1 VREFSEL
8 FHGKTTVS
16 KQFWVFFA
24 IGLIAVAITVGVTME
39 STKGNHL
46 ELDGRILHVRLL
58 ALNPKATIV
67 VVDFREKNPSDVR
80 FIVKNIE
87 MTLEGVKDDP
97 SGQIISKYDLQTV
110 FDNLKLVGPKF
121 NEALST
127 GDLIAPH
134 EQVDRMVGAR
144 FELGEQ
150 AIAQRTAVRIRIED
164 LDRTVAE
171 LVEKQ

>member
-1 VREFSEL
+1 
-8 FHGKTTVS
+8 VS
-16 KQFWVFFA
+16 KQFWIFFG
-24 IGLIAVAITVGVTME
+24 IGLVAVAITVGLTME

-58 ALNPKATIV
+58 YLNPKATIV
-67 VVDFREKNPSDVR
+67 VVDFKETNPSDVR

-87 MTLEGVKDDP
+87 VTLDGVKDAEP
-97 SGQIISKYDLQTV
+97 GQVISKYDLKTV
-110 FDNLKLVGPKF
+110 FDNMKIMGPKF
-121 NEALST
+121 NDALST
-127 GDLIAPH
+127 GDAIEPH
-134 EQVDRMVGAR
+134 QTVDRMVGAR

-150 AIAQRTAVRIRIED
+150 AVERRSAVRIRIED

>member
-1 VREFSEL
+1 
-8 FHGKTTVS
+8 VS
-16 KQFWVFFA
+16 KQFWVFFG

-58 ALNPKATIV
+58 SLNPKATIV
-67 VVDFREKNPSDVR
+67 VVDFRETNPSDVR

-87 MTLEGVKDDP
+87 VTLDGVKDAP
-97 SGQIISKYDLQTV
+97 AGQVISKYDLKTV
-110 FDNLKLVGPKF
+110 FDNLKIVGPKF
-121 NEALST
+121 NDALSA

-134 EQVDRMVGAR
+134 QTVDRMVGAR

-150 AIAQRTAVRIRIED
+150 AIERRTAVRIQIED

>member
-1 VREFSEL
+1 
-8 FHGKTTVS
+8 VS

-24 IGLIAVAITVGVTME
+24 IGLVAVGITVALTME
-39 STKGNHL
+39 GTKGNHL

-58 ALNPKATIV
+58 SLNPHATIV
-67 VVDFREKNPSDVR
+67 VVDFRETNPSDVR
-80 FIVKNIE
+80 FIVKNIDV
-87 MTLEGVKDDP
+87 TLDGVKDAP
-97 SGQIISKYDLQTV
+97 AGEVISKYDLKTV

-121 NEALST
+121 NDALST
-127 GDLIAPH
+127 GDAIEPH
-134 EQVDRMVGAR
+134 QTVDRMVGAR

-150 AIAQRTAVRIRIED
+150 AVERRSAVRIRIED

>member
-1 VREFSEL
+1 
-8 FHGKTTVS
+8 VS
-16 KQFWVFFA
+16 KQFWVFFG
-24 IGLIAVAITVGVTME
+24 IGLIAVAITVGVTMA

-58 ALNPKATIV
+58 SLNPKATIV
-67 VVDFREKNPSDVR
+67 VVDFRETNPSDVR

-87 MTLEGVKDDP
+87 VTLDGVKDAP
-97 SGQIISKYDLQTV
+97 AGQVISKYDLKTV
-110 FDNLKLVGPKF
+110 FDNLKIVGPKF
-121 NEALST
+121 NDALSA

-134 EQVDRMVGAR
+134 QTVDRMVGAR

-150 AIAQRTAVRIRIED
+150 AIERRTAVRIQIED

>member
-1 VREFSEL
+1 M
-8 FHGKTTVS
+8 S
-16 KQFWVFFA
+16 KQFWIFFG
-24 IGLIAVAITVGVTME
+24 IGLVAVGITVALTME

-58 ALNPKATIV
+58 SLNPQATIV
-67 VVDFREKNPSDVR
+67 IVDFRETNPSDVR

-87 MTLEGVKDDP
+87 VTLDGVKGAP
-97 SGQIISKYDLQTV
+97 AGQVISKYDLKTV
-110 FDNLKLVGPKF
+110 FDNLKIVGPKF
-121 NEALST
+121 NDALST
-127 GDLIAPH
+127 GDVVAPH
-134 EQVDRMVGAR
+134 QTVDRMVGAR

-150 AIAQRTAVRIRIED
+150 AVAGRSAVRIRIED

>member
-1 VREFSEL
+1 M
-8 FHGKTTVS
+8 S
-16 KQFWVFFA
+16 KQFWVFFG
-24 IGLIAVAITVGVTME
+24 IGLIAVGITVALTME

-58 ALNPKATIV
+58 SLNPRATIV
-67 VVDFREKNPSDVR
+67 VVDFRETNPSDVR

-87 MTLEGVKDDP
+87 VTLDGVKDAP
-97 SGQIISKYDLQTV
+97 AGQVISKYDLKTV
-110 FDNLKLVGPKF
+110 FDNLKIVGPKF
-121 NEALST
+121 NDALST

-134 EQVDRMVGAR
+134 QTVDRMVGAR

-150 AIAQRTAVRIRIED
+150 AVAQRSAVRIRIED

>member
-1 VREFSEL
+1 
-8 FHGKTTVS
+8 VS
-16 KQFWVFFA
+16 KQFWVFFG
-24 IGLIAVAITVGVTME
+24 IGLVAVAITVGVTME

-58 ALNPKATIV
+58 SLNPKATIV
-67 VVDFREKNPSDVR
+67 VVDFRETNPSDVR

-87 MTLEGVKDDP
+87 VTLDGIKDAP
-97 SGQIISKYDLQTV
+97 AGQVISKYDLKTV
-110 FDNLKLVGPKF
+110 FDNLKIVGPKF
-121 NEALST
+121 NDALSA

-134 EQVDRMVGAR
+134 QTVDRMVGAR

-150 AIAQRTAVRIRIED
+150 AIERRSAVRIQIED

>member
-1 VREFSEL
+1 M
-8 FHGKTTVS
+8 S
-16 KQFWVFFA
+16 KQFWVFFG

-58 ALNPKATIV
+58 SLNPKATIV
-67 VVDFREKNPSDVR
+67 VVDFRETNPSDVR

-87 MTLEGVKDDP
+87 VTLDGVKDAP
-97 SGQIISKYDLQTV
+97 AGQVISKYDLKTV
-110 FDNLKLVGPKF
+110 FDNLKIVGPKF
-121 NEALST
+121 NDALSA

-134 EQVDRMVGAR
+134 QTVDRMVGAR

-150 AIAQRTAVRIRIED
+150 AIERRTAVRIQIED

>member
-1 VREFSEL
+1 M
-8 FHGKTTVS
+8 S

-24 IGLIAVAITVGVTME
+24 IGLVAVGITVALTME
-39 STKGNHL
+39 GTKGNHL

-58 ALNPKATIV
+58 SLNPHATIV
-67 VVDFREKNPSDVR
+67 VVDFRETNPSDVR
-80 FIVKNIE
+80 FIVKNIDV
-87 MTLEGVKDDP
+87 TLDGVKDAP
-97 SGQIISKYDLQTV
+97 AGEVISKYDLKTV

-121 NEALST
+121 NDALST
-127 GDLIAPH
+127 GDAIEPH
-134 EQVDRMVGAR
+134 QTVDRMVGAR

-150 AIAQRTAVRIRIED
+150 AVERRSAVRIRIED